1 MSTVIA
7 TPRAEVSYDRI
18 PLDRSPSEIPLF
30 VFSVL
35 VALPIWLII
44 IVTFVGLIYAL
55 GIAAVMFV
63 MHVGFV
69 SHVRGSAVRLGPDQF
84 PELHERV
91 TLLAQRMGLERV
103 PEAYLMQAGGSLNA
117 FATRFL
123 RSNMIVLFSDLL
135 EECGDNDAARD
146 MIIAHELGHIRAG
159 HLQWR
164 WLIAP
169 SLIVPFLGMA
179 LSRAREYT
187 CDRIGAAGAGDRDG
201 ALLGLTI
208 LAAGGRYGR
217 LVNREAFVAQRAAFA
232 SGWMTIGEWLSTHP
246 PLARRM
252 VAIDPSLGVGRPA
265 GSGAARAIGILLLV
279 ALGGVAIIG
288 AGAAAFARISQ
299 LLPAVQ
305 TEQTGSE
312 LFSGLSA
319 SAGAVDGDPT
329 ALALQARADLDAL
342 AAFLDARLAA
352 GSGLPQTEAELA
364 ALWEQAT
371 GEPLPTDPFDGVT
384 YGYVVDGDTYLLW
397 SSGPDGESGT
407 ADDLDATNDE

>member
-1 MSTVIA
+1 MSTVTA
-7 TPRAEVSYDRI
+7 TPRAEVNYDRI
-18 PLDRSPSEIPLF
+18 PLDRWPSEMPLF

-35 VALPIWLII
+35 VAVPIWLII

-55 GIAAVMFV
+55 GIAAFLFV
-63 MHVGFV
+63 MHVSFV
-69 SHVRGSAVRLGPDQF
+69 SHVRGSAVRIGPDQF

-135 EECGDNDAARD
+135 EECGDNEAARD

-187 CDRIGAAGAGDRDG
+187 CDRIGAAGAGDRDA

-246 PLARRM
+246 PLARRV

-265 GSGAARAIGILLLV
+265 GSGTARAIGILLLIM
-279 ALGGVAIIG
+279 LGSVAIIG
-288 AGAAAFARISQ
+288 AGAAAFARMSDLI
-299 LLPAVQ
+299 PTVQ
-305 TEQTGSE
+305 TEQSGE
-312 LFSGLSA
+312 LFGGLA
-319 SAGAVDGDPT
+319 APAGADGDAT
-329 ALALQARADLDAL
+329 GRAAQARADLDAL
-342 AAFLDARLAA
+342 AAFLDDRLDA
-352 GSGLPQTEAELA
+352 GSGLPQSQTELA
-364 ALWEQAT
+364 TLWEQAT
-371 GEPLPTDPFDGVT
+371 GVPLPADPFDGFA
-384 YGYVVDGDTYLLW
+384 YGYAVEGDTYLIW
-397 SSGPDGESGT
+397 SSGPDGESAT
-407 ADDLDATNDE
+407 ADDIEVTNQ